1 MKIVSIKF
9 IKGLSVALF
18 CCAISVS
25 CNKTLDKNPE
35 TSLVSSQVYRNVF
48 DADAAVIGVYGKF
61 MGLAKQYVI
70 LNELRA
76 DLMQVTDN
84 ADADLR
90 AVNTHS
96 TTETNAYT
104 NPKDFYSLINNCND
118 VLKNFDIMLRDNKFK
133 LSEYQQRY
141 SDIGCIRSWLYLQLG
156 IHYGTIPY
164 VTDPLE
170 NIDAV
175 RDPTKYPLIP
185 FNQLLD
191 SLISFTT
198 ALPYQ
203 LPYASGTSLVTTVDG
218 IGTSRFFIEKNGL
231 LGDLN
236 LWKGNYTAAAT
247 YYRAL
252 MEGSGYF
259 LGYGSTRST
268 YDWFKVRYAEV
279 VTNNDLAVGYIRF
292 KENDIN
298 SIVDN
303 NSQGWRSMFARG
315 QDDIFGWEMIWV
327 LPFNASFAPVNPFV
341 DLFSNNGGK
350 YLMKPSQQAIS
361 NWNSQLQSNGFPY
374 DARGGM
380 TYKTIGGQPVI
391 MKYLYNYLNESTL
404 LPTNPLLKNGQW
416 FLNRAAAVHLHFAE
430 AANRDGRTKL
440 AYAFVNNGIQAVF
453 DTNSSVTGRDVTNLQ
468 NTLSYPAPY
477 NFDARNGEF
486 PRFRGDW
493 HRHNGIRSRAR
504 LTRTPQSD
512 TLSIVDMENSII
524 NEGALELA
532 YEGYRWPDLLRV
544 TLRRDDPSFIA
555 DKIYNKLLK
564 EGNPSAA
571 AVRAKLMRKEYYL
584 PFKW

>member
-1 MKIVSIKF
+1 MKIVSIKSL
-9 IKGLSVALF
+9 KQLSVALL

-35 TSLVSSQVYRNVF
+35 TSLVSTQVYRNVF

-84 ADADLR
+84 ADADLM

-96 TTETNAYT
+96 TTETNTYT

-118 VLKNFDIMLRDNKFK
+118 VLKNFDIMLKDNKFK

-156 IHYGTIPY
+156 IHYGTVPY
-164 VTDPLE
+164 VTHPLE
-170 NIDAV
+170 NIDDV
-175 RDPTKYPLIP
+175 RDASKYPMLP

-191 SLISFTT
+191 SLISFTA

-203 LPYASGTSLVTTVDG
+203 LPYPTGTSLITTVDG
-218 IGTSRFFIEKNGL
+218 VSTARFFIEKNGL

-236 LWKGNYTAAAT
+236 LWKGNYTTAAT

-252 MEGSGYF
+252 MESTGYNLTSGTEVFYNN
-259 LGYGSTRST
+259 
-268 YDWFKVRYAEV
+268 FKVRYAEV

-315 QDDIFGWEMIWV
+315 QDAIWNWEMMWV
-327 LPFNASFAPVNPFV
+327 LPFNASFAPVNPFI

-350 YLMKPSQQAIS
+350 YLVKPSQQAIS
-361 NWNSQLQSNGFPY
+361 YWNSQLQSNGFPY

-380 TYKTIGGQPVI
+380 TYKTMGGQPVI

-416 FLNRAAAVHLHFAE
+416 FLNRAAAIHLHFAE

-440 AYAFVNNGIQAVF
+440 AYAFVNNGIQATF
-453 DTNSSVTGRDVTNLQ
+453 DTNAVSGRDVTNLM

-493 HRHNGIRSRAR
+493 HRHAGLRGRAR
-504 LTRTPQSD
+504 LVNTPRSD
-512 TLSIVDMENSII
+512 TLSIIDMENSII

-544 TLRRDDPSFIA
+544 ALRRDDPSFIA
-555 DKIYNKLLK
+555 DKIYQKLLK
-564 EGNPSAA
+564 ENNPAA
-571 AVRAKLMRKEYYL
+571 ATVRAKLMRKEYYL